1 MNERRPIYLDYAAT
15 TPVDPEVASA
25 MRECLELDG
34 NFANPSSSH
43 ALGQQARRR
52 VEDSRAMIAA
62 RVGVLPGMMSFT
74 SGATE
79 SDNLAIQGVM
89 LAYRNQGRHLVTS
102 ITEHKAVLDTAAAL
116 EKQGFEVTYLSCDE
130 HGVISPDQVADALR
144 DDTTLV
150 SIMHVNN
157 ETGVV
162 QDIGS
167 IGALCRSRGVLIHV
181 DAAQSI
187 GKVPVPLDQ
196 WEVDVVALTAHKVY
210 GPKGIGALYV
220 RPGTKL
226 TPLLHGGAQVG
237 GDRAGTLATHQI
249 VGMGRAYE
257 LADTIV
263 EAPRLASL
271 RDRLWSG
278 LSAIADVRLNGHPTE
293 RSPHVLNVAFP
304 GVDGESLRLGIA
316 DIAVSAGAAC
326 NSATPEASHVLSAM
340 GLSDALA
347 ASSQR
352 FSVGR
357 FTDVAEIDYV
367 IQRVTS
373 EVARLRALAGGA
385 PAWCAN

>member
-1 MNERRPIYLDYAAT
+1 MTKQTIYLDYAAT
-15 TPVDPEVASA
+15 TPVDPAVAAA
-25 MRECLELDG
+25 MSECLGPGG

-43 ALGQQARRR
+43 SVGQRARRR
-52 VEDSRAMIAA
+52 VEEARAQIAA
-62 RVGVLPGMMSFT
+62 RVSAPVDTIWFT

-79 SDNLAIQGVM
+79 SDNLAIKGAM
-89 LAYRNQGRHLVTS
+89 LAHRDLGRHLITS
-102 ITEHKAVLDTAAAL
+102 RTEHKAVLDTAAAL
-116 EKQGFEVTYLSCDE
+116 ENQGLEVTYLDCDSAGLIAPE
-130 HGVISPDQVADALR
+130 EVAEAIK

-162 QDIGS
+162 QDIA
-167 IGALCRSRGVLIHV
+167 ALGECCRSRGVLLHV

-196 WEVDVVALTAHKVY
+196 WAVDLVSLTAHKAY

-226 TPLLHGGAQVG
+226 VPMIHGGEHEG
-237 GDRAGTLATHQI
+237 GIRSGTLATHQI
-249 VGMGRAYE
+249 VGMGQAYE
-257 LADTIV
+257 LADTER
-263 EAPRLASL
+263 EAPVLAAL
-271 RDRLWSG
+271 RDRLWAG
-278 LSAIADVRLNGHPTE
+278 LSAIEGVRLSGHPTQ
-293 RSPHVLNVAFP
+293 RSPHVLNVVFP

-316 DIAVSAGAAC
+316 EIAVSAGAAC
-326 NSATPEASHVLSAM
+326 NATTAEASHVLSAL

-347 ASSQR
+347 GSSQR

-357 FTDVAEIDYV
+357 FTNTAEIDYV
-367 IQRVTS
+367 IERVTA
-373 EVARLRALAGGA
+373 EVARLRELAGDA

>member
-1 MNERRPIYLDYAAT
+1 MTKQSIYLDYAAT
-15 TPVDPEVASA
+15 TPVDPAVAAA
-25 MRECLELDG
+25 MSECLGPGG

-43 ALGQQARRR
+43 SVGQRARRR
-52 VEDSRAMIAA
+52 VEEARAQIAA
-62 RVGVLPGMMSFT
+62 RVSAPVDTIWFT

-79 SDNLAIQGVM
+79 SDNLAIKGAM
-89 LAYRNQGRHLVTS
+89 LAHRDLGRHLITS
-102 ITEHKAVLDTAAAL
+102 RTEHKAVLDTAAAL
-116 EKQGFEVTYLSCDE
+116 EKQGLEVTYLACDSAGLIAPE
-130 HGVISPDQVADALR
+130 EVAEAIK

-162 QDIGS
+162 QDIA
-167 IGALCRSRGVLIHV
+167 ALGECCRSRGVLLHV

-196 WEVDVVALTAHKVY
+196 WAVDLVSLTAHKAY

-226 TPLLHGGAQVG
+226 VPMIHGGEHEG
-237 GDRAGTLATHQI
+237 GIRSGTLATHQI
-249 VGMGRAYE
+249 VGMGQAYE
-257 LADTIV
+257 LADTER
-263 EAPRLASL
+263 EAPVLAAL
-271 RDRLWSG
+271 RDRLWAG
-278 LSAIADVRLNGHPTE
+278 LSAIEGVRLSGHPTQ
-293 RSPHVLNVAFP
+293 RSPHVLNVVFP

-316 DIAVSAGAAC
+316 EIAVSAGAAC
-326 NSATPEASHVLSAM
+326 NATTAEASHVLSAL

-347 ASSQR
+347 GSSQR

-357 FTDVAEIDYV
+357 FTNTAEIDYV
-367 IQRVTS
+367 IERVTA
-373 EVARLRALAGGA
+373 EVARLRELAGDA

>member
-1 MNERRPIYLDYAAT
+1 MTKQTIYLDYAAT
-15 TPVDPEVASA
+15 TPVDPAVAAA
-25 MRECLELDG
+25 MSECLGPGG

-43 ALGQQARRR
+43 SVGQRARRR
-52 VEDSRAMIAA
+52 VEEARAQIAA
-62 RVGVLPGMMSFT
+62 RVSAPVDTIWFT

-79 SDNLAIQGVM
+79 SDNLAIKGAM
-89 LAYRNQGRHLVTS
+89 LAHRDLGRHLITS
-102 ITEHKAVLDTAAAL
+102 RTEHKAVLDTAAAL
-116 EKQGFEVTYLSCDE
+116 EKQGLEVTYLDCDSAGLIAPE
-130 HGVISPDQVADALR
+130 EVAEAIK

-162 QDIGS
+162 QDIA
-167 IGALCRSRGVLIHV
+167 ALGECCRSRGVLLHV

-196 WEVDVVALTAHKVY
+196 WAVDLVSLTAHKAY

-226 TPLLHGGAQVG
+226 VPMIHGGEHEG
-237 GDRAGTLATHQI
+237 GIRSGTLATHQI
-249 VGMGRAYE
+249 VGMGQAYE
-257 LADTIV
+257 LADTER
-263 EAPRLASL
+263 EAPVLAAL
-271 RDRLWSG
+271 RDRLWAG
-278 LSAIADVRLNGHPTE
+278 LSAIEGVRLSGHPTQ
-293 RSPHVLNVAFP
+293 RSPHVLNVVFP

-316 DIAVSAGAAC
+316 EIAVSAGAAC
-326 NSATPEASHVLSAM
+326 NATTAEASHVLSAL

-347 ASSQR
+347 GSSQR

-357 FTDVAEIDYV
+357 FTNTAEIDYV
-367 IQRVTS
+367 IERVTA
-373 EVARLRALAGGA
+373 EVARLRELAGDA

>member
-1 MNERRPIYLDYAAT
+1 MTTRTIYLDYAAT
-15 TPVDPEVASA
+15 TPVDPAVAAA
-25 MRECLELDG
+25 MRECLEPDG
-34 NFANPSSSH
+34 IFANPSSSH
-43 ALGQQARRR
+43 SGGQRARQR
-52 VEDSRAMIAA
+52 VEEARAQIAA
-62 RVGVLPGMMSFT
+62 RVGAPADTISFT

-89 LAYRNQGRHLVTS
+89 LAHRDRGRHLITS
-102 ITEHKAVLDTAAAL
+102 RMEHKAVLDTAAAM
-116 EKQGFEVTYLSCDE
+116 EKQGFEVTYLDSDSD
-130 HGVISPDQVADALR
+130 GLIAPDQVAEAIK

-162 QDIGS
+162 QDIAA
-167 IGALCRSRGVLIHV
+167 IGECCRSRGVLLHV

-196 WEVDVVALTAHKVY
+196 CAVDLVALTAHKTY

-226 TPLLHGGAQVG
+226 APLIYG
-237 GDRAGTLATHQI
+237 GDQEGSIRPGTLATHQI
-249 VGMGRAYE
+249 VGMGEAYE
-257 LADTIV
+257 LADTER
-263 EAPRLASL
+263 EAPALAVK
-271 RDRLWSG
+271 RDRLWAG
-278 LSAIADVRLNGHPTE
+278 LSAIEGVRLNGHPTQ
-293 RSPHVLNVAFP
+293 RSPHVLNVVFP

-316 DIAVSAGAAC
+316 EIAVSAGAAC
-326 NSATPEASHVLSAM
+326 NSAAPEASHVLSAL

-347 ASSQR
+347 SSSQR

-357 FTDVAEIDYV
+357 FTDAAEIDYT
-367 IQRVTS
+367 IERVTA
-373 EVARLRALAGGA
+373 EVVRLRELAGGA